1 VSDRFDRWWY
11 DEGSGMTP
19 ADPSDIETHTRRVA
33 EIAWSNGEYVASERH
48 EAEIARL
55 RVIRDLAQH
64 VWDTIPAE
72 YEGPGAEAH
81 ARALNTLGAAL
92 NPEVE

>member
-55 RVIRDLAQH
+55 RTILAAARLLVADLRGG
-64 VWDTIPAE
+64 VERYSGDLC
-72 YEGPGAEAH
+72 
-81 ARALNTLGAAL
+81 RAADGWLADH
-92 NPEVE
+92 PEVE